1 MEMKFNDAKYKMKKI
16 AVLIFGLLIMISC
29 KKSPV
34 TIDKN
39 LNTSTT
45 NVENDNTKAISI
57 IKNFYI
63 NFYGNDN
70 NIQDKNKMKLYVS
83 ERVIKIIDSLRD
95 NDNLILDYDPF
106 IKAQDYSGDVIKKTL
121 KIEPLKNKDE
131 YRVSFYLFEEKGEKR
146 TDIDL
151 LLSKNK
157 DGNFL
162 ISSILNDDYLN
173 FNKNV
178 TTKTNPKENQWY
190 GRYEGSFLRLK
201 DESADPRG
209 WATVTININKDSAVF
224 NISSYVEK
232 KSFKLKLKEQS
243 VDSIIFNME
252 DNNLLKINK
261 ESKIYTLENTY
272 IDNLISSKN
281 KIKLNKARL

>member
-1 MEMKFNDAKYKMKKI
+1 
-16 AVLIFGLLIMISC
+16 
-29 KKSPV
+29 
-34 TIDKN
+34 
-39 LNTSTT
+39 
-45 NVENDNTKAISI
+45 
-57 IKNFYI
+57 
-63 NFYGNDN
+63 
-70 NIQDKNKMKLYVS
+70 MKLYVS
-83 ERVIKIIDSLRD
+83 ERIIKIIDSLRD

-131 YRVSFYLFEEKGEKR
+131 YRVSFYLFGEKGEKR

-157 DGNFL
+157 DGNLL

-173 FNKNV
+173 FNKNIAA
-178 TTKTNPKENQWY
+178 KTNPKENQWY
-190 GRYEGSFLRLK
+190 GSYEGSFLRLK

-209 WATVTININKDSAVF
+209 WATVIININKDSAVF
-224 NISSYVEK
+224 NISSYVEE
-232 KSFKLKLKEQS
+232 KSFKLKFKEQS
-243 VDSIIFNME
+243 VDRIIFNME

-261 ESKIYTLENTY
+261 ESEIYTLENTY

-281 KIKLNKARL
+281 KIKLNRTKL

>member
-1 MEMKFNDAKYKMKKI
+1 MEMKLNDAKNTMKKI

-29 KKSPV
+29 KKAPV

-45 NVENDNTKAISI
+45 NVENDNSKAISI

-178 TTKTNPKENQWY
+178 TTKTNTKENQWY

-224 NISSYVEK
+224 NISSYVEE